1 MARRGDG
8 DGVDGDLPPDP
19 WAGLAA
25 TPPPPPPTSSPGDVD
40 AWERSSGAAA
50 GPDRT
55 SPGGAAD
62 GPASWHPAGHDVPAA
77 DTPSGPRS
85 LLGHP
90 AVWVIVTAVALLAL
104 WTAWMDRPS
113 SLPSGPSPDSV
124 STAPF
129 AEPAPDAA

>member
-25 TPPPPPPTSSPGDVD
+25 TPPPPPPAD
-40 AWERSSGAAA
+40 AGRRVGGAGA
-50 GPDRT
+50 GPD
-55 SPGGAAD
+55 GAGSGDVGD
-62 GPASWHPAGHDVPAA
+62 GPVSWHPAGQDVPAT
-77 DTPSGPRS
+77 DTTSGPRG

-90 AVWVIVTAVALLAL
+90 VVWVIVTAVALLAL

-113 SLPSGPSPDSV
+113 SLPTAPSPDSV
-124 STAPF
+124 STAPS
-129 AEPAPDAA
+129 ADPELDLA